1 MSSSYDQIR
10 EHNIKGYGENTHHL
24 DFLSELYSDR
34 THFVFELLQN
44 AEDAGASQ
52 IQLELFEDRLEVVHD
67 GRRFNDD
74 DVRGVCGVGEGT
86 KSREDLNQIG
96 KFGIGFKSV
105 FAYTDTPEIHSG
117 DESFR
122 IEHYVRPFAV
132 NSRPIQKP
140 WTTLFI
146 FRFDNHDKIT
156 PETAFCE
163 IDECLLSLS
172 VRTLLFLKK
181 IKQIRCVYSSGSGVY
196 TRSDNTLES
205 AKRIELVK
213 RSSDSSEITEHW
225 LVFARPVKVHD
236 SDETVYA
243 EIGFRL
249 ETNIEGKNAEFIER
263 ENDTPLIVW
272 FPTEKPTG
280 LGFLV
285 QGPFRTT
292 PARDNIPG
300 HDGWNKQLIV
310 ETGELIVESVRKLK
324 EMSLLTVS
332 VLELLPINAEHFSD
346 ENMFYPIFERVRR
359 ALMDEE
365 LIPTDDGNFVSARN
379 GKLGRSSSLMKL
391 LGTEELRVLFQSED
405 EIMWLS
411 SDITLDRTPGLR
423 NYLMKNLDVEEVTP
437 EVIAHRLSEWFL
449 ASQSDDWFIRFYEFL
464 SGQEALWQA
473 PRWSGDAG
481 GILRKKPI
489 IRLQNGQHV
498 VPFNDDDNPNAYLAD
513 GTDTLSSLPVVKTE
527 LSRRESVRRYLKEL
541 GIRELD
547 VVEVV
552 LDQILPKYR
561 NSIIE
566 IKPEEYKS
574 DLRQIGK
581 AYRTDCR
588 EKKERLREE
597 LCSSWFVLA
606 EKPNER
612 EQVFLQPDQVY
623 FESDELRE
631 YFEGN
636 VSFSCVST
644 DHQYAEMLKY
654 LGVAERIRIETNTQP
669 GSSNDVDLEGYYNY
683 SISPSRWIYR
693 RGVGGFDPD
702 IEVDGLDKAL
712 HSLSS
717 EKGRIIWNE
726 IAVPYRQCIRGV
738 VRESSTWNF
747 STTAG
752 YFGEKEETS
761 QFGKLLKENAWLPD
775 KNGHMLKPSELFLD
789 DLPDSFVRDEEL
801 ASRLGMKK
809 DAVVKL
815 AEEAGISKEALD
827 FAKEYDNSEE
837 FRDVIKN
844 YRDKGSKPQPE
855 GTDNT
860 PYGEALAS
868 AFSGTGKLPTDS
880 NTGSGGSSQNPER
893 RRQKTR
899 QDIAEAISS
908 ENSGGG
914 GSSTLTLRKNWKNK
928 NDSVRTSF
936 KEWYGGRCQI
946 CGSTFMQRNGEP
958 YFEGLY
964 LVSRTAANWVDRE
977 GNVLCLC
984 AEHSAMFQFGTKKV
998 DEDFAQQVL
1007 RLKTLEEAGNSDL
1020 AVRMTLCGNPVE
1032 IKYADKHLIDLQEL
1046 IRVSKDVDLKDTS
1059 SD

>member
-1 MSSSYDQIR
+1 MPSSYDQIR

-67 GRRFNDD
+67 GRRFNED

-105 FAYTDTPEIHSG
+105 YAYTDTPEIHSG

-132 NSRPIQKP
+132 NPRTIQKP

-156 PETAFCE
+156 QQTAFCE

-196 TRSDNTLES
+196 TRSYITVES

-213 RSSDSSEITEHW
+213 RSSDSNEVTEHW

-236 SDETVYA
+236 SDETVNA

-249 ETNIEGKNAEFIER
+249 ETNIEGNNAEFIVR

-300 HDGWNKQLIV
+300 HDVWNKQLIV
-310 ETGELIVESVRKLK
+310 ETGELIVESIRKLK

-346 ENMFYPIFERVRR
+346 DNMFYPIFERVRR

-365 LIPTDDGNFVSARN
+365 LIPTDEGNFVSARN

-391 LGTEELRVLFQSED
+391 FGTEELRVLFQSDD

-423 NYLMKNLDVEEVTP
+423 NYLMKNLNVEEVTP
-437 EVIAHRLSEWFL
+437 EVIAQRLSVPFL
-449 ASQSDDWFIRFYEFL
+449 SGQSNDWFIRFYQFL
-464 SGQEALWQA
+464 INHEALWRK
-473 PRWSGDAG
+473 PRWGGDSG
-481 GILRKKPI
+481 GILRSKPI
-489 IRLQNGQHV
+489 IRLKNGQLV
-498 VPFNDDDNPNAYLAD
+498 SPFKHDGSPNAYLAD
-513 GTDTLSSLPVVKTE
+513 SADTDSILPVVEPELYRTE
-527 LSRRESVRRYLKEL
+527 TVRRFLMDL
-541 GIRELD
+541 GIPELD
-547 VVEVV
+547 VVEEVI
-552 LDQILPKYR
+552 DQILPKYQ
-561 NSIIE
+561 NNVIE
-566 IKPEEYKS
+566 VQPKEHER
-574 DLRQIGK
+574 DLSQIGQ
-581 AYRTDCR
+581 AYRTDSR
-588 EKKERLREE
+588 EKKERLRTA
-597 LCSSWFVLA
+597 LSSSRFVLA
-606 EKPNER
+606 EKPYER
-612 EQVFLQPDQVY
+612 ERVFLQPDQVY

-644 DHQYAEMLKY
+644 DHQYAEMLED

-669 GSSNDVDLEGYYNY
+669 GSSNDVDLERYYNN

-738 VRESSTWNF
+738 VRESSTWDF

-752 YFGEKEETS
+752 YFDEKEETS

-775 KNGHMLKPSELFLD
+775 KNGNMLKPSELFLD

-844 YRDKGSKPQPE
+844 YRDKRSKSE
-855 GTDNT
+855 GLDNT
-860 PYGEALAS
+860 PFGEALAK
-868 AFSGTGKLPTDS
+868 AFSETGKSPIDS
-880 NTGSGGSSQNPER
+880 NTGGGGSSHNPER

-914 GSSTLTLRKNWKNK
+914 SSTLTLRKKWKSK

-936 KEWYGGRCQI
+936 IEWYGGRCQI
-946 CGSTFMQRNGEP
+946 CGSTFIQRNGEP

-964 LVSRTAANWVDRE
+964 LVSRIEADWVDRE

-998 DEDFAQQVL
+998 DEDVVQQVL
-1007 RLKTLEEAGNSDL
+1007 RLTTLEEAGNSDL

-1032 IKYADKHLIDLQEL
+1032 IKYADKHLIDLQEM